1 MTDTAV
7 PRWALVA
14 GNREYEHL
22 EQLPYVDLDL
32 DVMAGLLSRLG
43 YGTARRISGCTTEGL
58 RTELA
63 DWAMAMAESDDD
75 RGEGTLVLYYTG
87 HGDRSADDRHYLL
100 CRDGRPGRLKGT
112 ALATEDVVGI
122 VTENGLRRLLLIIDT
137 CYAGQGSVD
146 AVRELA
152 RSLTATREADQHRLT
167 SFSVIAAARPL
178 ELAADGAFAE
188 ALRDAVDDPI
198 LGGPRQRK
206 LFVEQV
212 VDRVNELLAERS
224 PGQHATFGTL
234 CGDEVPLFPNPR
246 YTPDVPA
253 EGVDLSEQRVALS
266 AEGRRRREELVS
278 HFGPRG
284 RGTERAAE
292 RGTYFT
298 GRHEALRAL
307 TAWVDRKED
316 DHEHIMHRMVTADI
330 RPRRTVFSA
339 QRQLVVTGSPGVGKS
354 ALLGRLVLENSEVTR
369 RPDLSKL
376 SELTGLADP
385 RDLKWLLGVFQ
396 EKGRIHAAIHARH
409 KLLSEV
415 VAAVADAAG
424 LPGGTGREDLLHALA
439 ERSEPLVLVID
450 ALDEAGTASGDGRG
464 GEAEHIASVL
474 LAPLAEIPCVRL
486 LVGAR
491 PRVVEALGRRFTTL
505 DLDDPQWGSSQDVAD
520 YAHKLLRAPDG
531 LGSTGAYEG
540 VAGSRQVAEAIAAHA
555 EGNNYLVARL
565 IARAL
570 AHRPGPLDTKTPG
583 WRQQIS
589 RPTGRPSLTAGPAF
603 RWALRDQ
610 LHEHADRA
618 RSLLLPLA
626 LAEGAGLPSATVW
639 PAVASELT
647 GVPVTADD
655 IRWVMRVAGAH
666 IVEELDADGRSVYR
680 LYHESFAD
688 ELRADAAPGALTAV
702 TRVLLSLVP
711 TDVAAGRRDWSG
723 ADPYVLAH
731 LATHAAGCGLLDDL
745 VCDPGFLVHAE
756 PTALQ
761 RGLPIVR
768 STPARAAR
776 AVYEQVGPELSREP
790 DPRARLAQLRLSA
803 LQSGDHELA
812 EAVGPR
818 GGERLPWDT
827 EWTVPL
833 DDRAAGYRAI
843 GSYEGEVT
851 AVTLLEFD
859 GRKVVVTAETPNR
872 VRLWD
877 FVTGTSLGE
886 LPGAAD
892 HPVRALAPLPGA
904 ESSRLLV
911 LSGAQEGFGSRAVLG
926 LFDLRTL
933 APAGPSVPTRAFA
946 WAVTDVEGR
955 PVVALL
961 EPGAILL
968 VDPTD
973 GRELTRIPVPQVG
986 HTPLWWYGS
995 RGGWRIGMGM
1005 RAGQLVVV
1013 IAGSDVDS
1021 VGNERI
1027 WEWAVDPSAGWQVT
1041 RSSHPRRAKGSMILS
1056 VAVWEDRTWVVSTL
1070 ANPPLA
1076 TDRQRKRIVR
1086 SNTLAEWTEYRRLSW
1101 AELVSAPDE
1110 QFLLCYGEPDDEL
1123 GVVGLDGR
1131 LRAAATVSGSPA
1143 FFRHVQTDTQG
1154 HHVLSWQGDSPAPR
1168 VWTLRSPTGPPSRR
1182 KHRNRLRPTLSA
1194 GQYAGRQSFFFL
1206 DRFLDAATGDDVTPP
1221 RGHAAS
1227 NHRTVGHPEL
1237 PPLRYSWQK
1246 FFRSPT
1252 HVTFLDKDLRDLRL
1266 PNRLTPGLGRLQG
1279 KDVIVG
1285 PHSDWFR
1292 AWSLDGE
1299 LVGQWHTRGNG
1310 VSVQYVEHEGNLLA
1324 AVPHAHGGG
1333 VQVHSFPDGA
1343 PGFLLS
1349 EASAPQ
1355 LSGHHLGLWRGE
1367 PVIGAL
1373 LDGGISVFHALSGK
1387 PLWRYEDMS
1396 HRRAYP
1402 ILRLLTVHGRRLALV
1417 VRPDQSLTFLDA
1429 DADRVAFRV
1438 HPGARVDA
1446 VALAGEDLLGVLTT
1460 KDFVCLRLPAH

>member
-7 PRWALVA
+7 PRWALVV
-14 GNREYEHL
+14 GNGEYEHL
-22 EQLPYVDLDL
+22 DQLPYVDLDL
-32 DVMAGLLSRLG
+32 DVMVGVLSRLG
-43 YGTARRISGCTTEGL
+43 YGTARRVSGCTTEGL

-63 DWAMAMAESDDD
+63 DWAESDDD

-100 CRDGRPGRLKGT
+100 CRDSRPGRLKGT

-122 VTENGLRRLLLIIDT
+122 VTETGLRRLLLIIDT

-178 ELAADGAFAE
+178 ELAADGAFAA
-188 ALRDAVDDPI
+188 ALRDAVDDPT

-234 CGDEVPLFPNPR
+234 CGDEVSLFPNPR
-246 YTPDVPA
+246 YAPDVPA

-307 TAWVDRKED
+307 TAWVHGKED
-316 DHEHIMHRMVTADI
+316 DDEYVMHRMVTADI
-330 RPRRTVFSA
+330 RPRRMVFSA
-339 QRQLVVTGSPGVGKS
+339 QRQVVVTGSPGVGKS
-354 ALLGRLVLENSEVTR
+354 ALLGRLVVENSEVTR
-369 RPDLSKL
+369 RPDLSEL
-376 SELTGLADP
+376 SERTGLADP
-385 RDLKWLLGVFQ
+385 RDLEWLFGVFQ
-396 EKGRIHAAIHARH
+396 EKRRIHAAIHARH
-409 KLLSEV
+409 KLLFDL

-424 LPGGTGREDLLHALA
+424 LPGGTGREELLHALA

-486 LVGAR
+486 LVGTR
-491 PRVVEALGRRFTTL
+491 PRVVETLGRRFTTL
-505 DLDDPQWGSSQDVAD
+505 DLDDPQWGSVQDVAD

-540 VAGSRQVAEAIAAHA
+540 VAGSRQVAEAIAVHA

-570 AHRPGPLDTKTPG
+570 AHRPDPLDTKTPG
-583 WRQQIS
+583 WRQQIP
-589 RPTGRPSLTAGPAF
+589 RPTDRPSLTAGPAF

-610 LHEHADRA
+610 LHEDADRA

-626 LAEGAGLPSATVW
+626 LAQGAGLPSATVW

-655 IRWVMRVAGAH
+655 IRWVMRAAGAH

-688 ELRADAAPGALTAV
+688 ELRADAAPGALLAV
-702 TRVLLSLVP
+702 TRALLSLVP
-711 TDVAAGRRDWSG
+711 TGAAAGLRDWSG
-723 ADPYVLAH
+723 ADPYILAH

-761 RGLPIVR
+761 RGLPTVR

-803 LQSGDHELA
+803 LQSGAHELT
-812 EAVGPR
+812 EAAGAR
-818 GGERLPWDT
+818 GGERPPWDT
-827 EWTVPL
+827 EWTLPL

-851 AVTLLEFD
+851 AAALLEFD

-877 FVTGTSLGE
+877 FATGTSLGGTAGRRRSSRSGPHPAARSGV
-886 LPGAAD
+886 LAAPRTVRCPGGVRFPGGA
-892 HPVRALAPLPGA
+892 RALRSAYPRP
-904 ESSRLLV
+904 
-911 LSGAQEGFGSRAVLG
+911 
-926 LFDLRTL
+926 LRTL
-933 APAGPSVPTRAFA
+933 GADSGVRVGGHGRRGPARRGAAGTR
-946 WAVTDVEGR
+946 
-955 PVVALL
+955 
-961 EPGAILL
+961 
-968 VDPTD
+968 
-973 GRELTRIPVPQVG
+973 
-986 HTPLWWYGS
+986 
-995 RGGWRIGMGM
+995 
-1005 RAGQLVVV
+1005 
-1013 IAGSDVDS
+1013 
-1021 VGNERI
+1021 
-1027 WEWAVDPSAGWQVT
+1027 
-1041 RSSHPRRAKGSMILS
+1041 
-1056 VAVWEDRTWVVSTL
+1056 
-1070 ANPPLA
+1070 
-1076 TDRQRKRIVR
+1076 
-1086 SNTLAEWTEYRRLSW
+1086 
-1101 AELVSAPDE
+1101 
-1110 QFLLCYGEPDDEL
+1110 
-1123 GVVGLDGR
+1123 
-1131 LRAAATVSGSPA
+1131 
-1143 FFRHVQTDTQG
+1143 
-1154 HHVLSWQGDSPAPR
+1154 GDSPGGSDRRQRTDACPGAPR
-1168 VWTLRSPTGPPSRR
+1168 RT
-1182 KHRNRLRPTLSA
+1182 H
-1194 GQYAGRQSFFFL
+1194 
-1206 DRFLDAATGDDVTPP
+1206 TPVVV
-1221 RGHAAS
+1221 RIA
-1227 NHRTVGHPEL
+1227 
-1237 PPLRYSWQK
+1237 
-1246 FFRSPT
+1246 
-1252 HVTFLDKDLRDLRL
+1252 
-1266 PNRLTPGLGRLQG
+1266 
-1279 KDVIVG
+1279 
-1285 PHSDWFR
+1285 
-1292 AWSLDGE
+1292 
-1299 LVGQWHTRGNG
+1299 
-1310 VSVQYVEHEGNLLA
+1310 
-1324 AVPHAHGGG
+1324 
-1333 VQVHSFPDGA
+1333 
-1343 PGFLLS
+1343 
-1349 EASAPQ
+1349 
-1355 LSGHHLGLWRGE
+1355 
-1367 PVIGAL
+1367 
-1373 LDGGISVFHALSGK
+1373 
-1387 PLWRYEDMS
+1387 
-1396 HRRAYP
+1396 
-1402 ILRLLTVHGRRLALV
+1402 RRLA
-1417 VRPDQSLTFLDA
+1417 
-1429 DADRVAFRV
+1429 DRHGHAR
-1438 HPGARVDA
+1438 GATRGGD
-1446 VALAGEDLLGVLTT
+1446 
-1460 KDFVCLRLPAH
+1460 RWQ

>member
-32 DVMAGLLSRLG
+32 DIMAGLLSRLG

-63 DWAMAMAESDDD
+63 DWATAESDDD

-100 CRDGRPGRLKGT
+100 CRDSRPGRLKGT

-122 VTENGLRRLLLIIDT
+122 VTETGLRRLLLIIDT

-152 RSLTATREADQHRLT
+152 RSLTATREADQHRFA

-188 ALRDAVDDPI
+188 ALRDAVDDPT

-246 YTPDVPA
+246 YAPDVPA

-266 AEGRRRREELVS
+266 TEGRRRREELVS

-284 RGTERAAE
+284 RGTDRAAE

-307 TAWVDRKED
+307 TAWVDGKED
-316 DHEHIMHRMVTADI
+316 AHDHIMHRMVTADI
-330 RPRRTVFSA
+330 RPRPTVFSA

-354 ALLGRLVLENSEVTR
+354 ALLGRLVVENSEVTR
-369 RPDLSKL
+369 RPDLTEL

-385 RDLKWLLGVFQ
+385 RDLDWLLGVFH

-450 ALDEAGTASGDGRG
+450 ALDEADTASGDGRG
-464 GEAEHIASVL
+464 GEAERIASAL

-486 LVGAR
+486 LVGTR
-491 PRVVEALGRRFTTL
+491 PRVVGALGRRFTTL

-540 VAGSRQVAEAIAAHA
+540 VADSRQVAEAIAAHA

-570 AHRPGPLDTKTPG
+570 AHRPEPLDTKTPG
-583 WRQQIS
+583 WRQQIPH
-589 RPTGRPSLTAGPAF
+589 PTDSPSLTAGPAF

-610 LHEHADRA
+610 LHEDADRA

-626 LAEGAGLPSATVW
+626 LAQGAGLPSATVW

-655 IRWVMRVAGAH
+655 IRWVMRAAGAH

-702 TRVLLSLVP
+702 TRALLSLVP
-711 TDVAAGRRDWSG
+711 TDAPAGLRDWSG

-745 VCDPGFLVHAE
+745 VCDPGFLVHAD

-761 RGLPIVR
+761 RGLPVVR

-961 EPGAILL
+961 ESGAILL

-973 GRELTRIPVPQVG
+973 GRKLTRVPVPQVG
-986 HTPLWWYGS
+986 HTPLWWHGS

-1021 VGNERI
+1021 VGNGRI
-1027 WEWAVDPSAGWQVT
+1027 WEWAFDPGAGWQVT
-1041 RSSHPRRAKGSMILS
+1041 RSSPPRRVKGHLILS

-1076 TDRQRKRIVR
+1076 TDRQRQRIVR

-1101 AELVSAPDE
+1101 AELVSAPGE
-1110 QFLLCYGEPDDEL
+1110 KFLLCYGEPDDEL
-1123 GVVGLDGR
+1123 GVVGLDGH

-1143 FFRHVQTDTQG
+1143 FFRHVRTDTQG

-1194 GQYAGRQSFFFL
+1194 GQYAGRQSFFVL

-1237 PPLRYSWQK
+1237 PPLRYSWQDM
-1246 FFRSPT
+1246 FWGPT
-1252 HVTFLDKDLRDLRL
+1252 LVTFLGKDPLDLRL

-1279 KDVIVG
+1279 QDVIVG

-1299 LVGQWHTRGNG
+1299 LIGQWSTHGNG
-1310 VSVQYVEHEGNLLA
+1310 VPVQYVEHEGNLLA
-1324 AVPHAHGGG
+1324 AVPHAQGGG
-1333 VQVHSFPDGA
+1333 IQVYSFPDGA
-1343 PGFLLS
+1343 PGFSLLRS
-1349 EASAPQ
+1349 SVPR
-1355 LSGHHLGLWRGE
+1355 LSGHHLGLWCGE

-1429 DADRVAFRV
+1429 DADRVAFRI

-1446 VALAGEDLLGVLTT
+1446 IALAGEDLLGVLTT
-1460 KDFVCLRLPAH
+1460 KDFTCLRLPAH